1 MHVIPIF
8 CYTVVHVIYSEC
20 SYQSAH
26 AITTCMYNV
35 LMICQYK
42 KLQVLQT
49 WELCV
54 NCVSVTNER
63 FIFAD

>member
-20 SYQSAH
+20 SCQFSH

-35 LMICQYK
+35 LMICQFK
-42 KLQVLQT
+42 T
-49 WELCV
+49 TG
-54 NCVSVTNER
+54 VTNMR
-63 FIFAD
+63 VVC